1 MKFSHKARLV
11 FLVAVLSAL
20 ISAWIS
26 RGSVDPKDAVFC
38 LPVIA
43 LIFPLLAIALLLRSW
58 SHRKTAL
65 GIFITGMLTYLAY
78 AVYTLSGEL
87 MAPLIGNVYIP
98 VILITLVFGTYAL
111 CDKSE

>member
-1 MKFSHKARLV
+1 
-11 FLVAVLSAL
+11 
-20 ISAWIS
+20 
-26 RGSVDPKDAVFC
+26 
-38 LPVIA
+38 
-43 LIFPLLAIALLLRSW
+43 
-58 SHRKTAL
+58 
-65 GIFITGMLTYLAY
+65 MLTYLAY